1 MRTLVV
7 GAGAIG
13 GYFGGRLLAAGRDV
27 TFLVRP
33 RRAQQLRDYGLNID
47 SPVGNASISNPPT
60 VLAENLRPQFD
71 LVLLSCKA
79 YDLEGAIQSFGPA
92 IGPDTVILPLLN
104 GLGHLDAL
112 DARFGAG
119 AVMGGLCFIS
129 VSLDATGRIGHF
141 AAHQSLSFGERDH
154 SRSPRSEAILK
165 ELQTGG
171 FDVARSDNIIQ
182 DMWEKW
188 VFIASGAGITSLMRS
203 PTRDYMAAGG
213 ADLALRL
220 IEECARI
227 AAQAGHAPSQA
238 TIARAQAFLTAPDSD
253 FVASMARDI
262 EKGNRTE
269 VEHILGDMLKRRTD
283 APNGLSLLEV
293 ACTHVRAYES
303 KRARTAS

>member
-13 GYFGGRLLAAGRDV
+13 GYFGGRLLAAGRDA

-33 RRAQQLRDYGLNID
+33 RRAQQLREYGLNID
-47 SPVGNASISNPPT
+47 SPVGNASIANPPT
-60 VLAENLRPQFD
+60 VLAGNLRPQFD

-79 YDLEGAIQSFGPA
+79 YDLGGAIQSFAPGV
-92 IGPDTVILPLLN
+92 GPDTVILPLLN
-104 GLGHLDAL
+104 GLAHLDAL
-112 DARFGAG
+112 DARFGAS

-141 AAHQSLSFGERDH
+141 AAHQSLVFGERDR
-154 SRSPRSEAILK
+154 SRSPQAEAILK

-171 FDVARSDNIIQ
+171 FDVARSHNIIQ
-182 DMWEKW
+182 ELWEKW

-203 PTRDYMAAGG
+203 PTRDYLAAGG
-213 ADLALRL
+213 ANLALRL
-220 IEECARI
+220 IDECAQI

-238 TIARAQAFLTAPDSD
+238 TLARAQAFLTAQESD

-269 VEHILGDMLKRRTD
+269 VEHILGDMLKRRTA
-283 APNGLSLLEV
+283 APDGLSLLEV
-293 ACTHVRAYES
+293 ACAHVRAYES
-303 KRARTAS
+303 KRARTTS